1 MKVLITGASGF
12 TGYYLQEKLKSHSC
26 EVICLK
32 ADLTNK
38 KDLIKE
44 LRTLVFDYVIHLAA
58 ISNTQYSKLEDL
70 YNINTLGT
78 DYLLESFLILNKNL
92 KKILLVSSA
101 NIYGDTKDLPIT
113 EESIPVPNNHYAL
126 SKFAMEY
133 IARTY
138 EDKLPIIFARPF
150 NYTGVGQSSNFVIP
164 KIINKFKTNDEFIE
178 LGNINVKREFN
189 DVRYVVDVY
198 FQLLLK
204 GVESEVYNICSGNSY
219 SIVSIMEMLFTLTS
233 HKMDIRINKNF
244 LRDNEIHEL
253 YGSPKKIKTLCDLSS
268 EINIKETLNWMLS

>member
-12 TGYYLQEKLKSHSC
+12 TGYYLQEKLKSHSF
-26 EVICLK
+26 EAICLK

-44 LRTLVFDYVIHLAA
+44 LQSLEFDHVIHLAA
-58 ISNTQYSKLEDL
+58 ISNTQHSNFEDL
-70 YNINTLGT
+70 YNVNTLGT

-101 NIYGDTKDLPIT
+101 NIYGDTKVLPIT

-133 IARTY
+133 IARSY
-138 EDKLPIIFARPF
+138 EDKLPIIIARPF
-150 NYTGVGQSSNFVIP
+150 NYTGVGQSGNFVIP
-164 KIINKFKTNDEFIE
+164 KIVNKFRTKEEFIE
-178 LGNINVKREFN
+178 LGNVNVKREFN

-198 FQLLLK
+198 IQLLLK
-204 GVESEVYNICSGNSY
+204 GIENEVYNVCSGKSY
-219 SIVSIMEMLFTLTS
+219 SILSIMEMLFELTS
-233 HKMDIRINKNF
+233 HKVNIRINKNF

-253 YGSPKKIKTLCDLSS
+253 YGSPTKIETLCDLSS
-268 EINIKETLNWMLS
+268 EIHIKETLSWMLR